1 MLAALDVDS
10 LCACKILQ
18 ALFKA
23 DNVEH
28 TLIPVAGKSDLHKA
42 YTDHSDQVKFYVCL
56 LRKLTQCMCVLL
68 YELSY

>member
-1 MLAALDVDS
+1 VLAALDVDS

-28 TLIPVAGKSDLHKA
+28 TLIPVAGKSDLQKA
-42 YTDHSDQVKFYVCL
+42 YADHSEQVYVVTVS
-56 LRKLTQCMCVLL
+56 RV
-68 YELSY
+68 YFIAG